1 MKVDNPVLITG
12 ALGFVGLNLQSYL
25 KSIWLVKSLSVR
37 YVPNQEFDIIENV
50 IIHLAGKVHDLKKV
64 SNPSEYYESNFEL
77 TKQLFDSFLCS
88 EACSCDGC

>member
-50 IIHLAGKVHDLKKV
+50 LSLI
-64 SNPSEYYESNFEL
+64 S
-77 TKQLFDSFLCS
+77 
-88 EACSCDGC
+88 